1 MKTVP
6 PDIPLNVTPGPA
18 RKQLS
23 PAENGEFLRRQA
35 EFEAAYRCAGEPLAL
50 LDALR
55 DAWWSRQTVPGWLV
69 TNIGDALIRQR
80 TDEEAER
87 YWDRMRHVQR
97 YIIVRDLRRKEH
109 TKDSALDVAVKI
121 LADQRAAA
129 SRRTIEGSYDKVE
142 RSLKQR
148 ERESEFFYLVA
159 LVDELGCAIGNGSS
173 TVMSDGTYVN
183 GTYVSSDYVGA
194 DYQQFNGHTVAI
206 DGGRRPGKV

>member
-1 MKTVP
+1 MTTTA
-6 PDIPLNVTPGPA
+6 PDIPLRITA
-18 RKQLS
+18 RPTFKPLS

-35 EFEAAYRCAGEPLAL
+35 EFEAAYRCTGEPLAL

-87 YWDRMRHVQR
+87 YRDKMRHVQR

-109 TKDSALDVAVKI
+109 TKDNALDVAVKI

-148 ERESEFFYLVA
+148 GRESEFFYLVA
-159 LVDELGCAIGNGSS
+159 LVDERIGCTIGNGGS
-173 TVMSDGTYVN
+173 TVVSDGTL
-183 GTYVSSDYVGA
+183 TYVSSDYVGA
-194 DYQQFNGHTVAI
+194 DYQQFNGHTVTI
-206 DGGRRPGKV
+206 DTSARRPGKV